1 MFDRLR
7 VVLFVV
13 ALASSADAQLSV
25 VQSGA
30 VVTSS
35 AARRA
40 PVAYDFPDAGVR
52 VTAWSAWP
60 DMLYQGYQPIV
71 FEFENKSADERVVE
85 IELTRGWSDDR
96 WRVRETATVAGGARE
111 RVELFAPVSRIYDSD
126 YTARLACGGEST
138 HLNGLGAN
146 QQANHAVWPVLY
158 AHGPERAPA
167 AGMPEVWGAALSA
180 HPPQGL
186 PEVSPQEDANLRRF
200 RSMGYVGPLPPT
212 GPPAPAAWS
221 VAVTPIDLDE
231 LPARFE
237 PYTSLKAVILDAQS
251 PPPRPEVLEALLA
264 WTRLGGCVVFQGPD
278 AEARA
283 RAVPAAAAWMEERF
297 VQSESD
303 GDRVY
308 ACGQGALVVCAQYDL
323 QGLRTSGEE
332 APFNAT
338 LDLVGRGMARA
349 VSFAGAPQSDA
360 KLDALPGLSGLELP
374 YRALTLLLVLFAIVI
389 GPVNLI
395 VVKRLNRPAL
405 LLVTVPVIALVF
417 SLGLFVYGAIAQGLG
432 TRARGRALTWLD
444 QRNHVASTL
453 EVRSLFAGMPAANGW
468 KPGPGV
474 ACVALPTDA
483 GHTSTGQLAL
493 DFREGLVYTGDYLP
507 VRREV
512 RSAFLADR
520 AARARLEV
528 TRNGE
533 RITVENGLGAPIEGL
548 VLRDADGAWHVLS
561 ARLGVGGKAEL
572 EPVALANTAVER
584 VEELLGELAPLASSA
599 QPFAGAYVARLGG
612 SAFTDACGVEYEEEE
627 SAHVV
632 FGILDATLGGK
643 R

>member
-7 VVLFVV
+7 VFLF
-13 ALASSADAQLSV
+13 AAACASPAIAQLTV

-35 AARRA
+35 SARRA
-40 PVAYDFPDAGVR
+40 PIAYDFVDAGVR

-71 FEFENKSADERVVE
+71 FEFENKSADQCVID
-85 IELTRGWSDDR
+85 IELTRGWGDDR
-96 WRVRETATVAGGARE
+96 WIVRESATVAGGARE
-111 RVELFAPVSRIYDSD
+111 RVEVFAPVARLYDSD
-126 YTARLACGGEST
+126 YSARLVCRGEST
-138 HLNGLGAN
+138 HLNGLGAQ
-146 QQANHAVWPVLY
+146 QQADHAVWPVLY

-167 AGMPEVWGAALSA
+167 AGVTEVWGAALSA
-180 HPPQGL
+180 HPPEGL
-186 PEVSPQEDANLRRF
+186 PVVSPQEDANLRRM
-200 RSMGYVGPLPPT
+200 RMLGYVGPPSA
-212 GPPAPAAWS
+212 GPATAPAWS
-221 VAVTPIDLDE
+221 VAVTPVDLDE

-237 PYTSLKAVILDAQS
+237 PYTSLKAVVLDAQS
-251 PPPRPEVLEALLA
+251 PPPRPEVLDALLA
-264 WTRLGGCVVFQGPD
+264 WTRLGGCLVFQGPD
-278 AEARA
+278 AQARA
-283 RAVPAAAAWMEERF
+283 RAVPGAAAWMEERF
-297 VQSESD
+297 VQSESN
-303 GDRVY
+303 GDHLY
-308 ACGQGALVVCAQYDL
+308 ACGQGALVVCARNDL
-323 QGLRTSGEE
+323 QALRTSGEE
-332 APFNAT
+332 APFNA
-338 LDLVGRGMARA
+338 LFDLVARGMTRA

-360 KLDALPGLSGLELP
+360 RFDALSGLSGLELP

-432 TRARGRALTWLD
+432 TRARVRALTWLD

-453 EVRSLFAGMPAANGW
+453 EVRSLFAGMPAGDGW

-474 ACVALPTDA
+474 ACIALPA
-483 GHTSTGQLAL
+483 GNGHTDTGPITL
-493 DFREGLVYTGDYLP
+493 DFRQGLVYAGDYLP

-512 RSAFLADR
+512 RNAFLADR

-533 RITVENGLGAPIEGL
+533 RITVENGLGTAIEGL
-548 VLRDADGAWHVLS
+548 VLRDADGGWHVLP
-561 ARLGVGGKAEL
+561 ARLGAGGKAEL
-572 EPVALANTAVER
+572 EPVALANTAGER

-599 QPFAGAYVARLGG
+599 QPFTGAYVARLAGP
-612 SAFTDACGVEYEEEE
+612 AFTDACGVEYEEEE

-632 FGILDATLGGK
+632 FGILDAELGDK